1 MNEKF
6 VIHDRHKSSPHLIIS
21 IIIALCWQKLIDF
34 KSEQA
39 FPEYL
44 CDTQKHIQKKNNLH
58 APKKWNLEVPSC
70 LSI

>member
-21 IIIALCWQKLIDF
+21 IIIASCWQNLIDF

-44 CDTQKHIQKKNNLH
+44 CDTIQKKKNRH
-58 APKKWNLEVPSC
+58 APKKMESGVPLVSQHVN
-70 LSI
+70 